1 LAKLQSGDSMSQD
14 SSMLEQT
21 GMRAVLSSLCAVI
34 MPIALLSM
42 YLLASRQ
49 WIGHFTGIGDLA
61 ATSVAVL
68 LGGACMYEVI
78 RHVRWFSGSKARRS
92 IVLASYVLVAPALL
106 FFYALYF
113 VCMVFG
119 DCL

>member
-1 LAKLQSGDSMSQD
+1 
-14 SSMLEQT
+14 
-21 GMRAVLSSLCAVI
+21 
-34 MPIALLSM
+34 
-42 YLLASRQ
+42 
-49 WIGHFTGIGDLA
+49 
-61 ATSVAVL
+61 
-68 LGGACMYEVI
+68 MYEVI